1 MKRDAVTDAPS
12 TAGAREVE
20 QPSTARLVGLDLA
33 RGLAVFGMYAVH
45 VGPAPGQDG
54 VIGFLME
61 LAQGRSSALFA
72 VLAGFAVALITGRRT
87 PKTGLAGRQA
97 VAKVVIRAVI
107 LLALG
112 TALTMTGTPV
122 VPILAFY
129 GLFFLLVLPLYRLG
143 AKPLALIAAGWALVG
158 PQLLYVLKPMVGDRT
173 FPTVGQADGL
183 VSLLFTGGY
192 PALTWVPFVIAGMAV
207 ARLDLTATAVR
218 TRLAL
223 TGVALAVTGY
233 GGSWLALRFVPGAA
247 EAVREAEGGSGMSS
261 MPSMSSASSMSSG
274 SPGSDGIFGDTPAGM
289 LVASPHSEATL
300 SIVGNTGVAILVI
313 TVCLAAMDAFPRLR
327 RLAGPVIAV
336 GSMSLTAYV
345 FHILAI
351 WLLDTEELTLT
362 GQALYILLG
371 FIVSITVL
379 ATIWSRFFQRGPL
392 EWLMGRATQVAR
404 RIRRGESAPGSG
416 AGAPYGTAVRGAV
429 WGCGPRRHGGHRPAH
444 SLRGLTGQFGNAQ
457 VPSSDDVSAGRT
469 EPRSVARRSAAPR
482 SR

>member
-1 MKRDAVTDAPS
+1 MTQHADSPPADASSPARERGEPSTGAPS
-12 TAGAREVE
+12 TGAPGVG
-20 QPSTARLVGLDLA
+20 RLVGLDLA

-45 VGPAPGQDG
+45 VGPAPSQGG

-143 AKPLALIAAGWALVG
+143 AGPLALIAAGWALVG
-158 PQLLYVLKPMVGDRT
+158 PQLLYLLKPVVGDRA
-173 FPTVGQADGL
+173 FPTFGQADGI

-192 PALTWVPFVIAGMAV
+192 PALTWVPFVLAGMAV
-207 ARLDLTATAVR
+207 ARLDLAATAVR
-218 TRLAL
+218 IRLAL

-233 GGSWLALRFVPGAA
+233 GGSWLALHLLPGAA
-247 EAVREAEGGSGMSS
+247 EAVREAAGGPGMSS
-261 MPSMSSASSMSSG
+261 MSSMSSAP
-274 SPGSDGIFGDTPAGM
+274 PGSAGIFGDTPAGM

-300 SIVGNTGVAILVI
+300 SIVGNTGVAILVL
-313 TVCLAAMDAFPRLR
+313 TACLAAMDAFPRLR
-327 RLAGPVIAV
+327 RLAKPVIAV

-345 FHILAI
+345 YHIVAI
-351 WLLDTEELTLT
+351 WLLDTEA
-362 GQALYILLG
+362 QSIPPLYILLG
-371 FIVSITVL
+371 FIASVTVL

-392 EWLMGRATQVAR
+392 EWLMGRATGIAR
-404 RIRRGESAPGSG
+404 RIR
-416 AGAPYGTAVRGAV
+416 
-429 WGCGPRRHGGHRPAH
+429 
-444 SLRGLTGQFGNAQ
+444 
-457 VPSSDDVSAGRT
+457 
-469 EPRSVARRSAAPR
+469 
-482 SR
+482 